1 MTPRLSIEP
10 IGMMERPMIIAGP
23 CSAESEPQVV
33 ETARRLAATGRVSAL
48 RAGVWKPRTR
58 PGQFEG
64 AGVDGL
70 RWLTRAR
77 QETGLPV
84 ATEVGN
90 ASHVEACL
98 AHGID
103 VLWVGARTTVS
114 PFAVQEIADALQG
127 VDVPVL
133 VKNPVSPDIGLWVG
147 ALERLNRAGVKRLG
161 AVFRGFTSVDSGPFH
176 NVPLWDLAIEL
187 KTHVPGMPVLC
198 DPSHICGSRDLI
210 PLVAQKAFDLDLD
223 GLMIESH
230 IDPDA
235 ALSDAKQQLS
245 PSAVLDLLAGIVV
258 RMPSSSDA
266 AFTDALR
273 HLRDEIDRLDDEIM
287 RAMAARMRVSERIGR
302 YKLENNV
309 TILQVNRWDA
319 ILRTRSALGVAMGLD
334 EGFTRDL
341 LRLVHHESIQVQ
353 ARVMNGKEI
362 GVGQA

>member
-1 MTPRLSIEP
+1 
-10 IGMMERPMIIAGP
+10 MERPMIIAGP

-33 ETARRLAATGRVSAL
+33 ETARRLAATGRVDVL

-64 AGVDGL
+64 AGTDGL
-70 RWLTRAR
+70 RWLTHAR
-77 QETGLPV
+77 EETGLAV

-98 AHGID
+98 THGVD
-103 VLWVGARTTVS
+103 VLWIGARTTVS

-133 VKNPVSPDIGLWVG
+133 VKNPVSPDVGLWVG

-161 AVFRGFTSVDSGPFH
+161 AVFRGFTSVDAGPFH
-176 NVPLWDLAIEL
+176 NVPLWDLAIEM
-187 KTHVPGMPVLC
+187 KTRVPGLPVLC
-198 DPSHICGSRDLI
+198 DPSHICGSRELI
-210 PLVAQKAFDLDLD
+210 PLVSQKALDLDLD

-230 IDPDA
+230 INPDA

-245 PSAVLDLLAGIVV
+245 PSAVRDLLEGLVV
-258 RMPSSSDA
+258 RMPSSSDS
-266 AFTDALR
+266 AFKDALR
-273 HLRDEIDRLDDEIM
+273 HLRDEIDRIDDGIM
-287 RAMAARMRVSERIGR
+287 QAMAARMRISEQIGR
-302 YKLENNV
+302 YKRDNNV
-309 TILQVNRWDA
+309 TILQVNRWDT

-334 EGFTRDL
+334 EGFSRDL

-353 ARVMNGKEI
+353 ARVMSQEGK
-362 GVGQA
+362 GGSVR